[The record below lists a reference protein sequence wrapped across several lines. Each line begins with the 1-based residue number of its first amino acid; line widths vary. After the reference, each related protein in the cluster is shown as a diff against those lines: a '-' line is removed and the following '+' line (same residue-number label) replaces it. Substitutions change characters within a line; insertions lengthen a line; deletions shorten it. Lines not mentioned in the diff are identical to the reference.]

1 MSACTDVA
9 VIIPAINEEARIA
22 ATVAAATSL
31 SDLVVVVDD
40 ASRDKTAQ
48 LAREA
53 GAVVVSRSRS
63 NGKAAAMMTGAR
75 AVAAHETRD
84 SSPGSR
90 HLLFLDADLEH
101 TASEAWKLVTPVR
114 EGSADMT
121 IAMLPAQ
128 KTAGGGHGLVV
139 RLSRAGIA
147 HLTGFTLAQPLSGMR
162 CISRQAFDAV
172 QPLAR
177 GWGVETA
184 LTVDILR
191 KGYKVAEVP
200 AGFHHRVTGRG
211 FGAQVHRAR
220 QFRDVAIA
228 LAVRYLGGRLR
239 LSGYRLSGGC
249 SGCWSRFRAARSRSS
264 SWWS

>member
-1 MSACTDVA
+1 MPACTDVA
-9 VIIPAINEEARIA
+9 VVIPARDEGARIA
-22 ATVAAATSL
+22 ATVTAAASL

-40 ASRDKTAQ
+40 ASRDGTAH

-53 GAVVVSRSRS
+53 GARVVSRSRS
-63 NGKAAAMMTGAR
+63 SGKAAAMMAGAR
-75 AVAAHETRD
+75 AVAAYEAEN
-84 SSPGSR
+84 SSSAPR

-101 TASEAWKLVTPVR
+101 TAGEAWKLVAPVR

-121 IAMLPAQ
+121 IAVLPAQ
-128 KTAGGGHGLVV
+128 KMVGGGHGLVV
-139 RLSRAGIA
+139 RLSKAGIG
-147 HLTGFTLAQPLSGMR
+147 HLTGFRPAQPLSGMR

-191 KGYKVAEVP
+191 KGYRITEVP

-211 FGAQVHRAR
+211 FGARIHRAN
-220 QFRDVAIA
+220 QFRDVAVA
-228 LAVRYLGGRLR
+228 LGARYVRRQSQLPDLR
-239 LSGYRLSGGC
+239 S
-249 SGCWSRFRAARSRSS
+249 
-264 SWWS
+264 

>member
-9 VIIPAINEEARIA
+9 VIIPARNEEARIA
-22 ATVAAATSL
+22 ATVAAATSAG
-31 SDLVVVVDD
+31 DLVVVVDD
-40 ASRDKTAQ
+40 ASRDKTAH

-53 GAVVVSRSRS
+53 GARVVSRSRS
-63 NGKAAAMMTGAR
+63 TGKAAAMMAGAR
-75 AVAAHETRD
+75 AVAAYEARN
-84 SSPGSR
+84 SSVSPR

-121 IAMLPAQ
+121 IAVLPAQ
-128 KTAGGGHGLVV
+128 KTACGGHGLVV

-147 HLTGFTLAQPLSGMR
+147 HLTGFSPVQPLSGMR

-184 LTVDILR
+184 LTVDILH

-200 AGFHHRVTGRG
+200 AEFHHRVMGRG
-211 FGAQVHRAR
+211 FRAQVHRAK
-220 QFRDVAIA
+220 QFRDVAVA
-228 LAVRYLGGRLR
+228 LGTRYVRGRLR
-239 LSGYRLSGGC
+239 
-249 SGCWSRFRAARSRSS
+249 
-264 SWWS
+264 

>member
-1 MSACTDVA
+1 VQFRADTLIPLPACTDVA
-9 VIIPAINEEARIA
+9 VIIPARNEEARIA
-22 ATVAAATSL
+22 ATVAAASSV

-40 ASRDKTAQ
+40 ASCDKTAQ

-53 GAVVVSRSRS
+53 GAVVVKRSRS
-63 NGKAAAMMTGAR
+63 NGKAAAMMTGAG
-75 AVAAHETRD
+75 AVAAREAGR
-84 SSPGSR
+84 SSPRAR

-121 IAMLPAQ
+121 IAVLPTQ
-128 KTAGGGHGLVV
+128 RTAGGGHGLVV
-139 RLSRAGIA
+139 RLAAAGIA
-147 HLTGFTLAQPLSGMR
+147 HLTGFRPAQPLSGMR

-184 LTVDILR
+184 LTVDVLGR
-191 KGYKVAEVP
+191 GYKIAEVP

-211 FGAQVHRAR
+211 FGAQVHRAK
-220 QFRDVAIA
+220 QFRDVAVA
-228 LAVRYLGGRLR
+228 LGALYLRGRVRRSGQRLP
-239 LSGYRLSGGC
+239 G
-249 SGCWSRFRAARSRSS
+249 
-264 SWWS
+264 